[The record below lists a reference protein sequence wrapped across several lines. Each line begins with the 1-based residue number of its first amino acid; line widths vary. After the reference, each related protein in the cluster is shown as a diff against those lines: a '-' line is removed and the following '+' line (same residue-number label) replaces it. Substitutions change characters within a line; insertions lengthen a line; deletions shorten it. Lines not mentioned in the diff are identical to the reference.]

1 MSKEKIIFKN
11 AILIVLMIGG
21 FFFLSKALGL
31 EGNPYLRFVNLI
43 FVLIGIRKAVKT
55 NIETNNMTGYANNAG
70 VAFGT
75 SIIGVLLSTLGVLV
89 YIEFINPE
97 FLSTMNNSFLIGG
110 DLSIYE
116 LLFTLVIEGIAS
128 SVVGSLIVMQFYKN
142 HGKSDD
148 I

>member
-1 MSKEKIIFKN
+1 MSKEKIIIKN

-21 FFFLSKALGL
+21 FFLLSKALGF
-31 EGNPYLRFVNLI
+31 EDNPYLRFINLI
-43 FVLIGIRKAVKT
+43 FVLVGIRQAVKT
-55 NIETNNMTGYANNAG
+55 NVEVNNVTGYTKNAG

-75 SIIGVLLSTLGVLV
+75 SIIGVLLSTLGVLI
-89 YIEFINPE
+89 YIEFIDPE

-110 DLSIYE
+110 DVSIFE

-142 HGKSDD
+142 HGKSE

>member
-1 MSKEKIIFKN
+1 MSKEKIIIKN

-21 FFFLSKALGL
+21 FFLLSKALGL
-31 EGNPYLRFVNLI
+31 ESNPYLRFLNLI
-43 FVLIGIRKAVKT
+43 FVLVGIRQAVKT
-55 NIETNNMTGYANNAG
+55 NVEVNNVTGYAKNAG

-75 SIIGVLLSTLGVLV
+75 SIIGVLLSTLGVLI
-89 YIEFINPE
+89 YIEFIDPE

-110 DLSIYE
+110 DVSIFE

-142 HGKSDD
+142 HGKSE

>member
-1 MSKEKIIFKN
+1 MSKEKIIIKN

-21 FFFLSKALGL
+21 FFLISKALGL
-31 EGNPYLRFVNLI
+31 EGNPYLRFLNLI
-43 FVLIGIRKAVKT
+43 FVLIGIRQAVKT
-55 NIETNNMTGYANNAG
+55 NVEVNNVTGYAKNAG

-75 SIIGVLLSTLGVLV
+75 SIIGVLLSTLGVLI
-89 YIEFINPE
+89 YIEFIDPE

-110 DLSIYE
+110 DVSIFE

-142 HGKSDD
+142 HGKSE

>member
-1 MSKEKIIFKN
+1 MSKEKIIIKN

-21 FFFLSKALGL
+21 FFLISKALGL
-31 EGNPYLRFVNLI
+31 EGNPYLRFLNLI
-43 FVLIGIRKAVKT
+43 FVLIGIRQAVKT
-55 NIETNNMTGYANNAG
+55 NVEVNNVTGYAKNAG

-75 SIIGVLLSTLGVLV
+75 SIIGVLLSTLGVLI
-89 YIEFINPE
+89 YIEFIEPE

-110 DLSIYE
+110 DVSIFE

-142 HGKSDD
+142 HGKSE

>member
-1 MSKEKIIFKN
+1 
-11 AILIVLMIGG
+11 MIGG
-21 FFFLSKALGL
+21 FFLISKALGL
-31 EGNPYLRFVNLI
+31 EGNPYLRFLNLI
-43 FVLIGIRKAVKT
+43 FVLIGIRQAVKT
-55 NIETNNMTGYANNAG
+55 NVEVNNVTGYAKNAG

-75 SIIGVLLSTLGVLV
+75 SIIGVLLSTLGVLI
-89 YIEFINPE
+89 YIEFIDPE

-110 DLSIYE
+110 DVSIFE

-142 HGKSDD
+142 HGKSE